1 MQFSKIGFNTVK
13 SAMSKQSVKK
23 SKIRLLHQYY
33 SYTGFYAFV
42 RSSVG
47 KAIIPI
53 VLFIVGLWIV
63 HAFVIDFDDLF
74 TSITTTY
81 SPIAI
86 LSVFFASESFLGLIP
101 PEIFIAWA
109 DKTQMPIFYLSMLA
123 LLSYLG
129 GIISYFMGRGIALM
143 PSVYAYLEIKMKK
156 HVKMIRKW
164 GGFLI
169 VVGALLPIP
178 FSLTSI
184 AAGLIQYEFKNY
196 LLFGLLRFV
205 RFYLYAVVIFNLI

>member
-1 MQFSKIGFNTVK
+1 MNS
-13 SAMSKQSVKK
+13 SPKQSIKK
-23 SKIRLLHQYY
+23 SKIKLLRQYY

-42 RSSVG
+42 RSSLG
-47 KAIIPI
+47 KSILPIAAFIIA
-53 VLFIVGLWIV
+53 LWSV
-63 HAFVIDFDDLF
+63 HAFLIDFNVLF

-81 SPIAI
+81 NPLTI
-86 LSVFFASESFLGLIP
+86 LAVFFASESLLGLIP

-109 DKTQMPIFYLSMLA
+109 DKTDSPIFYLSMLA
-123 LLSYLG
+123 VLSYLG
-129 GIISYFMGRGIALM
+129 GIISFFIGKTISKM
-143 PSVYAYLEIKMKK
+143 PSVYNYLEVKMQK

-178 FSLTSI
+178 FAITSV
-184 AAGLIQYEFKNY
+184 AAGLINYKFRDY

-205 RFYLYAVVIFNLI
+205 RFYLYALVIFNVL

>member
-1 MQFSKIGFNTVK
+1 
-13 SAMSKQSVKK
+13 MSTLPKPSTKK
-23 SKIRLLHQYY
+23 SRIRLLHQYY
-33 SYTGFYAFV
+33 SYTGFYSFV
-42 RSSVG
+42 RSSIG

-53 VLFIVGLWIV
+53 VLFIVSLWII

-74 TSITTTY
+74 TSITTTF
-81 SPIAI
+81 SPLAI
-86 LSVFFASESFLGLIP
+86 LSVFFASESILGLIP

-109 DKTQMPIFYLSMLA
+109 DKTQAPIFYLSILA
-123 LLSYLG
+123 MLSYLG
-129 GIISYFMGRGIALM
+129 GVISYFIGRGIAKM
-143 PSVYAYLEIKMKK
+143 PSVYEYLELKMYK

-178 FSLTSI
+178 FSMTSI
-184 AAGLIQYEFKNY
+184 AAGLIRYDFKYY

-205 RFYLYAVVIFNLI
+205 RFYLYAVVIFSVF

>member
-1 MQFSKIGFNTVK
+1 MP
-13 SAMSKQSVKK
+13 KQSVKK
-23 SKIRLLHQYY
+23 SRIQLLHQYY

-42 RSSVG
+42 RSSIG

-53 VLFIVGLWIV
+53 MLFIVALWIV

-74 TSITTTY
+74 TSITTTF

-86 LSVFFASESFLGLIP
+86 LSVFFASESILGLIP

-109 DKTQMPIFYLSMLA
+109 DKTQTPIFYLSLLA
-123 LLSYLG
+123 ALSYLG
-129 GIISYFMGRGIALM
+129 GIISYFIGRAIANM
-143 PSVYAYLEIKMKK
+143 PSVYEYLELKMYK

-178 FSLTSI
+178 YSMTSI
-184 AAGLIQYEFKNY
+184 AAGLIKYDFKHY
-196 LLFGLLRFV
+196 LLFGLLRFL
-205 RFYLYAVVIFNLI
+205 RFYLYAVVIFNVF